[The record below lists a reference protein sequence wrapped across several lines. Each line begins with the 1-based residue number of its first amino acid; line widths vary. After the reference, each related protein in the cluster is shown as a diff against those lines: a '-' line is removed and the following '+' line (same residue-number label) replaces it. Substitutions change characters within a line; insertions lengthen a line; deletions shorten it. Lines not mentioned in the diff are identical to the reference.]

1 MKRFGRGLM
10 GFLGLVDDEHGD
22 FGPNYGRE
30 AREPEYEDS
39 WSAGERPNA
48 VQPRPAPRTAQ
59 PAQPPRPAPQSR
71 NIPSVT
77 VIGGANGAPRTME
90 PMNTVRRGAP
100 TQFNPSRDLV
110 VLNPTSI
117 NDANQIVLILREN
130 RAVVLV
136 TAGISK
142 EAQRRLLD
150 FTSGAVYALRATIKK
165 LSDVRWLLVPQGLII
180 DDEFA
185 EQIKHANLSDG
196 QF

>member
-1 MKRFGRGLM
+1 
-10 GFLGLVDDEHGD
+10 
-22 FGPNYGRE
+22 
-30 AREPEYEDS
+30 
-39 WSAGERPNA
+39 
-48 VQPRPAPRTAQ
+48 
-59 PAQPPRPAPQSR
+59 
-71 NIPSVT
+71 
-77 VIGGANGAPRTME
+77 ME

-100 TQFNPSRDLV
+100 TPFNPSRDLV

-180 DDEFA
+180 DDEFV
-185 EQIKHANLSDG
+185 EQIKFANLSDG
-196 QF
+196 QL

>member
-1 MKRFGRGLM
+1 MKQIFRGLL

-30 AREPEYEDS
+30 IREPEYEDS
-39 WSAGERPNA
+39 WTVGERPA
-48 VQPRPAPRTAQ
+48 PQPSRPLARTAQ

-71 NIPSVT
+71 TMPSVT
-77 VIGGANGAPRTME
+77 VIGGTNGAPRTME

-110 VLNPTSI
+110 VLNPLTI

-130 RAVVLV
+130 RAVVLS

-150 FTSGAVYALRATIKK
+150 FTSGAVYAMRATIKK

-185 EQIKHANLSDG
+185 EQIKYADLSNG